1 MPIDQKRPIP
11 KPLRLF
17 EVRRAFQ
24 EAEERLKKR
33 GGQTIRAGRFS
44 LVNAMASPLAH
55 EINQPTIAARVLGP
69 VFS

>member
-33 GGQTIRAGRFS
+33 EGQTIRAG
-44 LVNAMASPLAH
+44 L
-55 EINQPTIAARVLGP
+55 
-69 VFS
+69 